1 MLRFA
6 QHDREDVFLPRIGKG
21 RAFLRLSLVLLPPGV
36 TLSEA
41 KGLAPG
47 GNEMLRFAR
56 HDMGVST
63 LPWE

>member
-6 QHDREDVFLPRIGKG
+6 QHDREDVFLPRIGKAG
-21 RAFLRLSLVLLPPGV
+21 AFLRLSLVLLPPGV

-47 GNEMLRFAR
+47 GSEMLRS
-56 HDMGVST
+56 G
-63 LPWE
+63 